1 MSNNTLA
8 AIFLIGVFALIAIG
22 IVSCTVTNVMA

>member
-8 AIFLIGVFALIAIG
+8 AVFLIGVFALIALGMICDTF
-22 IVSCTVTNVMA
+22 SQ